1 MIVAPEEA
9 RCQGKQKQ
17 VELGWTQAP
26 VLTTEINCAKGV
38 NEFRVSA
45 LGLCRDTSLWQ
56 LPGMPC
62 LMQMCKYLCNIFF
75 SHIGSC
81 YCSVQFSCSVM
92 SDSLQHHGLQHIR
105 PPCLSSTPRVG
116 VKLGS
121 IESVMPSNHLIL
133 YCPLLL
139 LPSIFPGIRVFSNE
153 SVLCIRWTKY
163 WSFSFSIILQW
174 IFRTD
179 FL

>member
-56 LPGMPC
+56 WPGMPC

-116 VKLGS
+116 VKLVS
-121 IESVMPSNHLIL
+121 IESVMPSNHLVL

-163 WSFSFSIILQW
+163 WSFSFSIIFQW